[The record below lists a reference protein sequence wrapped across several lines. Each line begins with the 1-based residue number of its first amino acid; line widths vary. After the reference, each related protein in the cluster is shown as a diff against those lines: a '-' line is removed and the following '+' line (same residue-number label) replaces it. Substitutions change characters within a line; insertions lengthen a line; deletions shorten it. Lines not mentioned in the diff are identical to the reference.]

1 MNVRELSME
10 QLRELKENFFYREE
24 ENGEI
29 ENMNKYEYPHDIPD
43 SVIFEEYGATSF
55 SNDDFGCSMDKS
67 EEEYDIRGDLMERFD
82 EIMDIIGDI
91 ESDFRRGKISFDE
104 ALADIEDEIN
114 MHKKASI
121 QNHQGFSELR
131 KFLVVYVDD
140 CGDDGKF
147 FYYKEKEDT
156 LELSGFDG
164 YCSYPV
170 FVDDNDIIIKDNFNS
185 LYEGKSLY
193 EAYNGVVWKS
203 VNK

>member
-29 ENMNKYEYPHDIPD
+29 ENMNKYEYSHDIPD

-55 SNDDFGCSMDKS
+55 SNDDFGCSSGKS
-67 EEEYDIRGDLMERFD
+67 EDEYDIRGDLMERFD

-91 ESDFRRGKISFDE
+91 ESDFRRGRISFDE

-114 MHKKASI
+114 MHKKASV
-121 QNHQGFSELR
+121 QNQSIGELR
-131 KFLVVYVDD
+131 RFLVVYVDD
-140 CGDDGKF
+140 CGENGKF
-147 FYYKEKEDT
+147 FYYEEEEDM

-170 FVDDNDIIIKDNFNS
+170 FVDSNDIIVRDNFNS
-185 LYEGKSLY
+185 LYEGKNLY
-193 EAYNGVVWKS
+193 EAYYGIVWKS
-203 VNK
+203 VDK